1 MQDRSRLFHTPL
13 GHSDNIV
20 DDLISPQAEVRNAA
34 AAVYKKWIERN
45 FQNADVQEYSK
56 INEEIFPLFSRLS
69 RSTNENARLGFL
81 ALVNE
86 LIDLGYQEEDRHIR
100 ISQYLE
106 SFLQEHH
113 PDSILKPL
121 ASVSVIAFFNE

>member
-1 MQDRSRLFHTPL
+1 M
-13 GHSDNIV
+13 
-20 DDLISPQAEVRNAA
+20 DDLISPHAEIRNAA
-34 AAVYKKWIERN
+34 ASMYRKWIERN

-69 RSTNENARLGFL
+69 RSSNENARLGFL
-81 ALVNE
+81 ALANE

-106 SFLQEHH
+106 SFLQESH

-121 ASVSVIAFFNE
+121 ASVNIMFVFHF